1 MCSSPVVAAG
11 RASAPRR
18 TGLKALNRV
27 GGCPVRSQ
35 LNFIAVRAARLGGRE
50 KTMES
55 NFDKDEVLREAE
67 EIIRSREPEPALKLL
82 GEILGY
88 WGQSEKLFE
97 ETFELVHKCLQNL
110 EGSFETMENSL
121 KLSKDFQKI
130 VGQLLGIIS
139 KRG

>member
-1 MCSSPVVAAG
+1 M
-11 RASAPRR
+11 
-18 TGLKALNRV
+18 
-27 GGCPVRSQ
+27 RSQ
-35 LNFIAVRAARLGGRE
+35 LNFIAVRAARLGGKE
-50 KTMES
+50 MTMGS

-110 EGSFETMENSL
+110 ECSFETMENSL